1 MLDKRVEDILSK
13 GSFHQVGKIINEEIK
28 PVDVARLIESSPPQ
42 ERQVLW
48 GLIAEESRG
57 QVLQHLDED
66 IRADFLNE
74 LKAEEIAHS
83 IEELSDDDVA
93 DMLQQLP
100 ELVIDQVLNS
110 MEVDDR
116 ERVKRLLDYPEGTVG
131 AIMTTEFLTVRP
143 NIELDVVIR
152 YLRRTDK
159 ITISASKLV
168 VIDRENKFMGVLPL
182 TTLVQSPPGKRV
194 SDVMD
199 SDIITLKPDD
209 DDRRAVEVFERY
221 DFISVPVTDEKH
233 KFLGVVTVDD
243 VFDLALEQ
251 RDKAL
256 LSGAGLG
263 NEEDTFAPLKK
274 VADRRIFWLGIN
286 LFTVMLASFFIGIF
300 QETLDKVVALAVLM
314 PVVASMGGI
323 AGLQSMTIMVRAQA
337 LGRITSSNV
346 RWLFAR
352 ESMVGLINGFLWSVV
367 VSILAYIWFNDK
379 FVALALSMA
388 LIINLLVGSILGVI
402 IPVILARNKIDP
414 ANAGGVLLTTA
425 TDIVGFVAFLGIATI
440 FYAL

>member
-1 MLDKRVEDILSK
+1 MFDKRVEEIFST
-13 GSFHQVGKIINEEIK
+13 GSFHQIGKLINEEIK

-42 ERQVLW
+42 QRQILW
-48 GLIAEESRG
+48 GLIAEENTG
-57 QVLQHLDED
+57 QILQHIDED

-74 LKAEEIAHS
+74 LRADEIAHS
-83 IEELSDDDVA
+83 IEELSDDDIA

-100 ELVIDQVLNS
+100 ELVIEQVLNS
-110 MEVDDR
+110 MEVGDR
-116 ERVKRLLDYPEGTVG
+116 QRVKLLLDYPEDTVG
-131 AIMTTEFLTVRP
+131 AIMTTETLTVRP
-143 NIELDVVIR
+143 NIELNVVLR
-152 YLRRTDK
+152 YLRRAEKLTMS
-159 ITISASKLV
+159 TSKLV
-168 VIDRENKFMGVLPL
+168 VIDQESRFIGVLPL
-182 TTLVQSPPGKRV
+182 ATLVQSPPGKKV
-194 SDVMD
+194 SDLMD
-199 SDIITLKPDD
+199 TDIITLKPGDD
-209 DDRRAVEVFERY
+209 DLRAIEVFERY
-221 DFISVPVTDEKH
+221 DLVSVPVTDDKGL
-233 KFLGVVTVDD
+233 FLGMVTVDD

-263 NEEDTFAPLKK
+263 SEEDTFAPLKK

-300 QETLDKVVALAVLM
+300 KDTLDKVVALAVLM

-337 LGRITSSNV
+337 LGRITSSNI

-352 ESMVGLINGFLWSVV
+352 ESAVGLINGLLWAIV
-367 VSILAYIWFNDK
+367 VSILVYLWFNDG
-379 FVALALSMA
+379 FVTLALSIS
-388 LIINLLVGSILGVI
+388 LVINLLVGSILGVVL
-402 IPVILARNKIDP
+402 PVILVKNNIDP

-440 FYAL
+440 FYAF